1 MPTSTARSTQF
12 LLESF
17 SPKQILSIK
26 WANRRIC
33 CWEGAVSSGKT
44 IASLWAWLM
53 FVDSASTSGELVMI
67 GKTRDS
73 VYRNVLQPLMNP
85 EIFEDLALQV
95 DYNPGAP
102 TARIFGRL
110 VHVIGANDVKAETKI
125 RGMTC
130 VGAYV
135 DELTLLPETFW
146 EMLRTRMRAPGARIY
161 ATTNPDAPTHW
172 FKEKYIDDP
181 ETRRSMKVF
190 SFQLDDNIHLEP
202 EYVADIKASHQ
213 GLFYRRFIEGQW
225 CAAEGAVF
233 DMFDRARHVVDIL
246 PPITRWLALGIDY
259 GTSNP
264 THAVLVGFG
273 NDGCLYAAAEWR
285 YDGRK
290 AQRQITDVEASER
303 LRAWL
308 STVSPPGT
316 RERGVRP
323 DIIAVD
329 PSAASFH
336 VQLRADGLS
345 PRPAHNKVLSGIR
358 ILMALFA
365 ADKLRI
371 HSSCKELLKE
381 IDGYVW
387 DPKATERGEDAPLK
401 QNDHG
406 VDALRYA
413 IKTTQHIWRPQ
424 IDIPLSQGDRES
436 ERAA

>member
-1 MPTSTARSTQF
+1 MDIGSLPLSR
-12 LLESF
+12 
-17 SPKQILSIK
+17 KQIEAIAGSTS
-26 WANRRIC
+26 RIVLYS
-33 CWEGAVSSGKT
+33 GAVRSGKT
-44 IASLWAWLM
+44 ISSLLRFLIDVAQ
-53 FVDSASTSGELVMI
+53 APRTGEIVVVA
-67 GKTRDS
+67 KTGQTAH
-73 VYRNVLQPLMNP
+73 RNLFTVLMNP
-85 EIFEDLALQV
+85 DLFGLLAQQV
-95 DYNPGAP
+95 QYTPGAP
-102 TARIFGRL
+102 TAKILGRT
-110 VHVIGANDVKAETKI
+110 VHVIGANDERAEAKL

-130 VGAYV
+130 CLIMI
-135 DELTLLPETFW
+135 DEATLIPETFW
-146 EMLRTRMRAPGARIY
+146 TMALSRLSVPGAKLL
-161 ATTNPDAPTHW
+161 ATTNPDSPSHW
-172 FKEKYIDDP
+172 LRANFIENDRIDM
-181 ETRRSMKVF
+181 RVF
-190 SFQLDDNIHLEP
+190 EFTLDDNPALDPAYVEAIRA
-202 EYVADIKASHQ
+202 EYVGIW
-213 GLFYRRFIEGQW
+213 YRRFILGEW

-246 PPITRWLALGIDY
+246 PPITRWLSLGIDY

-303 LRAWL
+303 LRQWL
-308 STVSPPGT
+308 GSVSPPGT

-387 DPKATERGEDAPLK
+387 DPRATEKGEDAPLK

-413 IKTTQHIWRPQ
+413 IKTTQHIWRSR
-424 IDIPLSQGDRES
+424 IDIPLSQRDRES

>member
-12 LLESF
+12 LLERF
-17 SPKQILSIK
+17 SPKQILSIGA
-26 WANRRIC
+26 ANRRIC
-33 CWEGAVSSGKT
+33 LWEGAVSSGKT

-53 FVDSASTSGELVMI
+53 FVEGASTSGELVMI

-73 VYRNVLQPLMNP
+73 VYRNALQPLMNP

-110 VHVIGANDVKAETKI
+110 VHVIGANDVKAENKI

-135 DELTLLPETFW
+135 DEATLLPETFW
-146 EMLRTRMRAPGARIY
+146 EMLRTRMRAPGARIL

-172 FKEKYIDDP
+172 LREKYIDDP
-181 ETRRSMKVF
+181 ETRRSIKVF
-190 SFQLDDNIHLEP
+190 SFELDDNIHLEP

-213 GLFYRRFIEGQW
+213 GLFYRRFILGEW

-246 PPITRWLALGIDY
+246 PPITRWLSLGIDY

-273 NDGCLYAAAEWR
+273 NDGCLYAAADWR

-290 AQRQITDVEASER
+290 SQRQITDVEASER
-303 LRAWL
+303 LREWL
-308 STVSPPGT
+308 SSVSPPGT

-323 DIIAVD
+323 DMVVVD

-336 VQLRADGLS
+336 AQLRQDGLS

-413 IKTTQHIWRPQ
+413 VKTTQHIWRPH
-424 IDIPLSQGDRES
+424 IKIPLSQGDRED

>member
-1 MPTSTARSTQF
+1 MDVGSLPLS
-12 LLESF
+12 L
-17 SPKQILSIK
+17 KQIEAIAGSTS
-26 WANRRIC
+26 RIVLYS
-33 CWEGAVSSGKT
+33 GAVRSGKT
-44 IASLWAWLM
+44 ISSLLRFLIDVAQ
-53 FVDSASTSGELVMI
+53 APRTGEIVVVA
-67 GKTRDS
+67 KTGQTAH
-73 VYRNVLQPLMNP
+73 RNLFTVLMNP
-85 EIFEDLALQV
+85 DLFGSLAQQV
-95 DYNPGAP
+95 QYTPGAP
-102 TARIFGRL
+102 TAKVLGRT
-110 VHVIGANDVKAETKI
+110 VHVIGANDERAESKL

-130 VGAYV
+130 CLIMV
-135 DELTLLPETFW
+135 DEATLIPETFW
-146 EMLRTRMRAPGARIY
+146 NMALSRLSVPGAKLL
-161 ATTNPDAPTHW
+161 ATTNPDSPSHW
-172 FKEKYIDDP
+172 LRANFIENDRIDMRLF
-181 ETRRSMKVF
+181 EFT
-190 SFQLDDNIHLEP
+190 LDDNPALDPAYVEAIRA
-202 EYVADIKASHQ
+202 EYVGIW
-213 GLFYRRFIEGQW
+213 YRRFILGEW

-233 DMFDRARHVVDIL
+233 DMFDRARHVADIL
-246 PPITRWLALGIDY
+246 PPITRWLSLGIDY

-290 AQRQITDVEASER
+290 SQRQITDVEASER
-303 LRAWL
+303 LREWL

-323 DIIAVD
+323 DMIVVD

-336 VQLRADGLS
+336 AQLRQDGLS

-387 DPKATERGEDAPLK
+387 DPKATDKGEDAPLK

-413 IKTTQHIWRPQ
+413 IKTTQHIWRSHVG
-424 IDIPLSQGDRES
+424 IPLPQERGDD
-436 ERAA
+436 RAA